1 MSSQATKELEGEE
14 LGLDEKF
21 IIPQIPKAKSEHAAK
36 VIQDFSNSYADMD
49 NVISL
54 IQRDKQ
60 RLKQEEQ
67 ASPQETPSEEKS
79 LDREKNEL
87 DRAIASIAQVRS
99 IVDILK
105 ALYAMEKAL
114 YELRL
119 ATKKPNTRDYMQQI
133 QDSKHKPLTA
143 NFLKESLR
151 VLKSSK
157 EKIQEFAKHLQLE
170 RAFAKEL
177 RKDIAMLDLVESKES
192 KAAYIKQID
201 KKLCEAR
208 EKFPSLEQNYP
219 KMLQAAT
226 SAIKQPLQEFGKN
239 ALKTMPIGL

>member
-21 IIPQIPKAKSEHAAK
+21 IIPQTPKAKSEHAAK

-54 IQRDKQ
+54 IQHDKQ

-119 ATKKPNTRDYMQQI
+119 ATKSQMLETICSRY
-133 QDSKHKPLTA
+133 
-143 NFLKESLR
+143 
-151 VLKSSK
+151 
-157 EKIQEFAKHLQLE
+157 KILSISH
-170 RAFAKEL
+170 
-177 RKDIAMLDLVESKES
+177 
-192 KAAYIKQID
+192 
-201 KKLCEAR
+201 
-208 EKFPSLEQNYP
+208 
-219 KMLQAAT
+219 
-226 SAIKQPLQEFGKN
+226 
-239 ALKTMPIGL
+239 